1 MKKKILLMLSMCA
14 LLVCLFVISA
24 SATNAFYFPE
34 DFDFTSGIAITNS
47 KCTTNTHTCD
57 SPDYNFMLFSDYND
71 NAYFVFGLEAFKDF
85 ADDGTYESMVAN
97 YEEKYNQTG
106 CSKCCELYS
115 NIPEFVYNYFLTLE
129 SITQED
135 LTAEY
140 NRGKAAGVSQY
151 KASSEYSN
159 ALSTQ
164 YNEGYTQGKT
174 DGVNEYKESEE
185 YSNVLSTQ
193 YNQGFED
200 GEEVGYSTGVKE
212 YSELIASEWQSY
224 LSHCDAYGESI
235 TCEGFDS
242 YLYNTCS
249 SSESNMYLY
258 NQFLD
263 TNLTTFEALYNSG
276 AESASSSS
284 SGSSSSQHGGATIS
298 ESSKGDNYG
307 SSHYG
312 DVSTDC
318 CYNPGYIDG
327 VADGGANYKNSESYQ
342 ADITNEINSY
352 MQSEEYQTLMNEYS
366 EEVVT
371 NYLKSEEY
379 RTAIDSSFL
388 AGQDAGEA
396 EAWEKAKDEVLAEGV
411 RQGYLNYKGSQE
423 YKDAIDSSKTAGYLD
438 GVEDGKNSVVD
449 PSGVLIL
456 FAIAIFLG
464 LIIFAIHKKVRSK
477 RRR

>member
-1 MKKKILLMLSMCA
+1 MKKKILLILSMSA

-24 SATNAFYFPE
+24 SAT
-34 DFDFTSGIAITNS
+34 
-47 KCTTNTHTCD
+47 
-57 SPDYNFMLFSDYND
+57 
-71 NAYFVFGLEAFKDF
+71 VV
-85 ADDGTYESMVAN
+85 TYESISDSFGDDNPTGTERTAYFGEIN
-97 YEEKYNQTG
+97 YG
-106 CSKCCELYS
+106 
-115 NIPEFVYNYFLTLE
+115 NIPNGNFVFCHGESSDSCFFVTIFDIEAFQFRYSGKSFSDFVDEIMTLYDSNSYE
-129 SITQED
+129 YQYLYKFYSAVSSEVYDFFINWSSYTGGFTQED
-135 LTAEY
+135 LTA
-140 NRGKAAGVSQY
+140 
-151 KASSEYSN
+151 
-159 ALSTQ
+159 Q
-164 YNEGYTQGKT
+164 YNQGKT

-185 YSNVLSTQ
+185 YTNILSSK
-193 YNQGFED
+193 YED
-200 GEEVGYSTGVKE
+200 GKESGYNEGYSKGMFDFAQEEKDLIE
-212 YSELIASEWQSY
+212 GYYSQGGEFTANGLNEFISSYSSETFRDIYNS
-224 LSHCDAYGESI
+224 LGTESI
-235 TCEGFDS
+235 
-242 YLYNTCS
+242 YNLL
-249 SSESNMYLY
+249 EDN
-258 NQFLD
+258 F
-263 TNLTTFEALYNSG
+263 
-276 AESASSSS
+276 SSSS
-284 SGSSSSQHGGATIS
+284 SSSSHGGSSVTVTQQG
-298 ESSKGDNYG
+298 ENYG
-307 SSHYG
+307 KSHYG
-312 DVSTDC
+312 DISSDC

-327 VADGGANYKNSESYQ
+327 VADGGTIYKGSDSYQ

-379 RTAIDSSFL
+379 RTAIDSSFV

-396 EAWEKAKDEVLAEGV
+396 DAWEKAKDEVLAEGV